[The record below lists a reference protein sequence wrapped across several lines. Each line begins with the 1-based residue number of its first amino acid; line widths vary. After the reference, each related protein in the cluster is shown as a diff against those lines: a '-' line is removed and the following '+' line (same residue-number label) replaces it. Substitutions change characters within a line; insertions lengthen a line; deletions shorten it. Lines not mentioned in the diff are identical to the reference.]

1 MRRTERK
8 LTDVEII
15 DTFDKI
21 VDTIINNY
29 EHEVPES
36 FRKESRAAW
45 IGYKIQKMLLDE
57 KIIETGKKEEQR
69 RLKILE
75 DGND

>member
-1 MRRTERK
+1 MRRTERE

-45 IGYKIQKMLLDE
+45 IGYKIQRMLLD
-57 KIIETGKKEEQR
+57 KRIIETGKKEEQR
-69 RLKILE
+69 RLKV
-75 DGND
+75 

>member
-1 MRRTERK
+1 MRRTERE

-15 DTFDKI
+15 DAFDKI
-21 VDTIINNY
+21 IDIIINNY
-29 EHEVPES
+29 EQEVPES

-45 IGYKIQKMLLDE
+45 IGYKIQRMLLDE

-69 RLKILE
+69 RLKV
-75 DGND
+75 

>member
-1 MRRTERK
+1 MRRTERE

-36 FRKESRAAW
+36 FKKESRAAW
-45 IGYKIQKMLLDE
+45 IGYKIQRMLLDE
-57 KIIETGKKEEQR
+57 RIIETGKKEEQR
-69 RLKILE
+69 RLKV
-75 DGND
+75 

>member
-1 MRRTERK
+1 MRRTERE

-15 DTFDKI
+15 DAFDKI
-21 VDTIINNY
+21 VDIIINNY
-29 EHEVPES
+29 EQEVPES

-45 IGYKIQKMLLDE
+45 IGYKIQRMLLDE

-69 RLKILE
+69 RLKV
-75 DGND
+75 

>member
-1 MRRTERK
+1 MRRTERE

-29 EHEVPES
+29 EQEVPES

-45 IGYKIQKMLLDE
+45 IGYKIQRMLLDE
-57 KIIETGKKEEQR
+57 KIIETGKREEQR
-69 RLKILE
+69 RLKV
-75 DGND
+75 

>member
-1 MRRTERK
+1 MRRTERE

-29 EHEVPES
+29 EQEVPES

-69 RLKILE
+69 RLKV
-75 DGND
+75 

>member
-1 MRRTERK
+1 MRRTERE

-15 DTFDKI
+15 DAFDKI
-21 VDTIINNY
+21 VDIIINNY
-29 EHEVPES
+29 EQEVSES

-45 IGYKIQKMLLDE
+45 IGYKIQRMLLDE

-75 DGND
+75 DDRN

>member
-1 MRRTERK
+1 MRRTERE

-45 IGYKIQKMLLDE
+45 IGYKIQRILLDE
-57 KIIETGKKEEQR
+57 KIIETGKREEQR
-69 RLKILE
+69 RLKV
-75 DGND
+75 

>member
-1 MRRTERK
+1 MRRTERE

-15 DTFDKI
+15 DAFDKI

-29 EHEVPES
+29 EQEVPES

-45 IGYKIQKMLLDE
+45 IGYKIQRMLLDE

-69 RLKILE
+69 RLKV
-75 DGND
+75 

>member
-1 MRRTERK
+1 MRRTERE

-15 DTFDKI
+15 DAFDKI
-21 VDTIINNY
+21 VDIIINNY
-29 EHEVPES
+29 EQEVPES

-45 IGYKIQKMLLDE
+45 IGYKIQRMLLDK

-69 RLKILE
+69 RLKV
-75 DGND
+75 